1 MALLVML
8 GWRLLAV
15 STTKHVW
22 QLLHHFSVHQP
33 EAGRRIF
40 VLCAGMFREEDE
52 RVRLHDPHGREGG
65 RDRTA

>member
-1 MALLVML
+1 MALLLLL

-15 STTKHVW
+15 STPQHVW
-22 QLLHHFSVHQP
+22 HLLHYSSVHQP

-40 VLCAGMFREEDE
+40 VLFDGMFREEDQ

-65 RDRTA
+65 SDRTA